1 MALPEGE
8 VDAHHDHDRQSAA
21 QGGLDGGVAQE
32 DNGNTGP
39 TFDNYLQILNSNG
52 WLEKEQS
59 AMGKAESTGGD
70 LFASPMMISPPVRR
84 EFEGEK
90 RYSPGREQQAVESVL
105 SDDAAGDDEL
115 AGGIQSSTAQS
126 AAERVAEVEDRQ

>member
-1 MALPEGE
+1 MAGEGAE
-8 VDAHHDHDRQSAA
+8 RHGKGREHGRRPVRIADDDRTS
-21 QGGLDGGVAQE
+21 
-32 DNGNTGP
+32 
-39 TFDNYLQILNSNG
+39 I
-52 WLEKEQS
+52 
-59 AMGKAESTGGD
+59 
-70 LFASPMMISPPVRR
+70 RR